1 MTILG
6 VGLEIIDKS
15 QWDRK
20 LRKSKKWFL
29 EKFFTSNERHY
40 CEKKR
45 NPSVHYSARWACK
58 IAVLQA
64 LGLPGNREGMVKGV
78 EIKIDSEGKPRVHLD
93 PKIALKKQDWKIR
106 QIKVSLSHSD
116 NYSAAEAIVLGKEQ

>member
-20 LRKSKKWFL
+20 LQKSGENFF
-29 EKFFTSNERHY
+29 EKFFTSNERRY
-40 CEKKR
+40 CEEKR
-45 NPSVHYSARWACK
+45 NPSIHYSARWACK

-64 LGLPGNREGMVKGV
+64 LGLLRSRESLMKGV
-78 EIKIDSEGKPRVHLD
+78 EIKLDSGGKPRVHLD
-93 PKIALKKQDWKIR
+93 LKIALKRKDWKIR

-116 NYSAAEAIVLGKEQ
+116 CYSAAEAIVLGKEQ